1 MCPLFFA
8 MDHNNYAKY
17 LTIYLV
23 SLLNANH
30 THPGVEQLLRD
41 DGFSVSRSSVTN
53 SRIAVDQT
61 IEQTINRHAKS
72 HGGIVGFS
80 QNLQAYYRWCVTR
93 HLRGTY
99 LTGAMENAGMI
110 SEEESTHK
118 DVRSSKIAKTENN
131 VKKILQSFDNF
142 SNPFETDQKED
153 LLSFIWKTCT
163 KSCF

>member
-1 MCPLFFA
+1 MPSRNFFFA

-61 IEQTINRHAKS
+61 IEQTSIDVLSCPVESLVSVINFK
-72 HGGIVGFS
+72 
-80 QNLQAYYRWCVTR
+80 LTR
-93 HLRGTY
+93 DGVY
-99 LTGAMENAGMI
+99 
-110 SEEESTHK
+110 
-118 DVRSSKIAKTENN
+118 
-131 VKKILQSFDNF
+131 
-142 SNPFETDQKED
+142 
-153 LLSFIWKTCT
+153 
-163 KSCF
+163 